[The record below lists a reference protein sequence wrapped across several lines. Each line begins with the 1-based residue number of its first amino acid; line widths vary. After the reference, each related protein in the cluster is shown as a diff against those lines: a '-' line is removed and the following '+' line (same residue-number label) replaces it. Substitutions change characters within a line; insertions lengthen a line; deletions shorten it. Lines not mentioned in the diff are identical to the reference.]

1 MKKQNFYSENVKNMV
16 NNLIKTADFNRLKA
30 IENLE
35 RVLDRVELTKIKYE
49 DYVEEEF
56 KGFWEEDYNCLFD
69 TRHWN
74 IVNWIV
80 EQGELE
86 ILDFQ
91 NANDENITA
100 MALLDAALSKKYYD
114 DLSKAKSWF

>member
-1 MKKQNFYSENVKNMV
+1 METKNFYSENVKNMV

-30 IENLE
+30 IDNLE

-56 KGFWEEDYNCLFD
+56 KGFWEEDYNCRFD

-80 EQGELE
+80 EQGECE

-91 NANDENITA
+91 NANDENTTA
-100 MALLDAALSKKYYD
+100 MALLDAALCNKYYD
-114 DLSKAKSWF
+114 DLKNAKSWF